1 MSNLNSVLLRPLR
14 EYVDFF
20 WQSDGYVQP
29 HASERVL
36 PTGTIDVVID
46 LRAPMRSVASGIQT
60 SSIRLDTSGPLT
72 LFGIRLKA
80 GGAAGV
86 LGIPAVELQNQ
97 SVLLNDFWPCAD
109 ELIDVLGRTSDP
121 HARARSVE
129 KFLFH
134 RIRDSSSADLAIR
147 SAAERWRSAP
157 GSIPVEAMADQLG
170 FGVKRFSRRFGEQ
183 VGVAPKS
190 YARIMRFQNAVSILQ
205 GMANPDWA
213 DVALRAGYYD
223 QAHFNHDFRKFAGC
237 TPSVY
242 LARRTGHP
250 NHMRA
255 VG

>member
-1 MSNLNSVLLRPLR
+1 MSNLNPALLRPLR

-29 HASERVL
+29 HSSERML

-46 LRAPMRSVASGIQT
+46 LRAPKRSVASGIQT

-86 LGIPAVELQNQ
+86 LGIPAIELQNQ
-97 SVLLNDFWPCAD
+97 SVLLNDVWPCAD
-109 ELIDVLGRTSDP
+109 ELTAVLGRTSDS

-129 KFLFH
+129 KFLLH
-134 RIRDSSSADLAIR
+134 RIRDSSSADPVIR
-147 SAAERWRSAP
+147 WAAERWRSAS
-157 GSIPVEAMADQLG
+157 GSVPVEVMADQLG
-170 FGVKRFSRRFGEQ
+170 FGVKRFSQRFGEQ
-183 VGVAPKS
+183 VGVAPKA
-190 YARIMRFQNAVSILQ
+190 YARIMRFQNSLSIMR

-242 LARRTGHP
+242 LARRTDHP
-250 NHMRA
+250 NHMRTA
-255 VG
+255 G